1 MFCGTGQARS
11 CAKEVLYQLLTLRML
26 AVEDLQRKNKSQWQS
41 FVQRTPF
48 LPLIANN
55 GEASSRVARWARRMG
70 SSLWRKQATCINTLS
85 DVVQAFGVGI
95 CEFSPRPV
103 SMSDLNDTDVCFF
116 LLYSSSSFST
126 AGVIAEIFLIRR
138 ISSKVDKR
146 RAFSR
151 RPLFAT
157 IGNDWTIHLY
167 NILLWSVLICRC
179 CRRRIASCT
188 VCCAWIASNGCC
200 KEDTKYDVLTKAP
213 LSRNG
218 RTSPR
223 PDNQ

>member
-1 MFCGTGQARS
+1 MTFANIASLSMFCGTGHARS

-26 AVEDLQRKNKSQWQS
+26 AVEDLQRKNQS
-41 FVQRTPF
+41 RCQSCAQQTLF
-48 LPLIANN
+48 LPLIANK
-55 GEASSRVARWARRMG
+55 GEASSRVARWARRIG
-70 SSLWRKQATCINTLS
+70 SSLWRKQATCIKTLS

-95 CEFSPRPV
+95 WEFSPRPV
-103 SMSDLNDTDVCFF
+103 SISDLNDTEVCFF

-167 NILLWSVLICRC
+167 NILLWSVQICRC
-179 CRRRIASCT
+179 CRWRIASCT
-188 VCCAWIASNGCC
+188 VYCAWMLKKNGAV
-200 KEDTKYDVLTKAP
+200 KKTR
-213 LSRNG
+213 SM
-218 RTSPR
+218 TS
-223 PDNQ
+223 